1 MPPEHYPVVAIQPEW
16 VLEPEALG
24 SKRKFWYRS
33 AETEPDWLFKYPQ
46 ADTGQHWA
54 EKIAAEVADRVAVL
68 HATVELAEFQGER
81 GSTTESFARDGREL
95 VHGNQLLAGK
105 VLRYDPEVRF
115 KQSSHTLGN
124 IFLALERTFPNAD
137 VARRAKLRMAEY
149 LVFDALI
156 GNTDRHHEN
165 WGLLRKRVGG
175 RWQGMIAP
183 SFDHASSLGRELRD
197 AGAGKSRARLLAEN
211 GVGAY
216 AERGRGGVYW
226 SEEEARS
233 PSPLELVRRA
243 NRQYPEIFAPAL
255 EKISQVDPQTSR
267 DLIAMVPDDWMT
279 QTARKFA
286 LALMCY
292 NAQELRKLVR

>member
-1 MPPEHYPVVAIQPEW
+1 MPDEHYTVVAIRPEW

-24 SKRKFWYRS
+24 SKKKFWYRS
-33 AETEPDWLFKYPQ
+33 AENEADWLFKYPQ

-54 EKIAAEVADRVAVL
+54 EKIAAEVADRGAVL

-95 VHGNQLLAGK
+95 VHGNQLLSG
-105 VLRYDPEVRF
+105 LRGYDPEVRF
-115 KQSSHTLGN
+115 KQSNHTLGN
-124 IFLALERTFPNAD
+124 IFLALEHTFSNAD
-137 VARRAKLRMAEY
+137 ALRRAKLRLAEY

-165 WGLLRKRVGG
+165 WGLLRKRVGEG
-175 RWQGMIAP
+175 WQGMIAP

-197 AGAGKSRARLLAEN
+197 VGSGRSRARLLAEDK
-211 GVGAY
+211 VGAY

-226 SEEEARS
+226 LEDEAQS
-233 PSPLELVRRA
+233 PSPLELIRRA
-243 NRQYPEIFAPAL
+243 SRQYPDFFASAL
-255 EKISQVDPQTSR
+255 EKIGKLDSQMFNDV
-267 DLIAMVPDDWMT
+267 IAAVPDDWMT
-279 QTARKFA
+279 QTAREFA

-292 NAQELRKLVR
+292 NAQELRKLAL